1 MSKTILALDVGGTF
15 VKYGSFVEGKGLIVS
30 SVGQFPMA
38 ESGNAVQIVNTLGR
52 FLREHPA
59 DLVSVSI
66 PGPMDYAH
74 GTSLMRHKF
83 VSLYGI
89 PLDEALAPY
98 LAGAP
103 ITFLHDGVSFL
114 LGEMYDGNAAQLER
128 PAGVMLGTGLGF
140 ITGES
145 RRACINTRDIPAF
158 PLWNQPYRDGIA
170 ENYVSSMAMRDHYK
184 RRTGVETDVK
194 SISIAARAGDRDA
207 QAVFEENGRCLGEM
221 LRKKW
226 ELLHF
231 DGVVIGGQIARS
243 LDLMEEPLR
252 ENLPVPVAVA
262 AHLSDA
268 ALRGAAFYA
277 LMGKDACTHTFSDEE
292 IARVVG

>member
-1 MSKTILALDVGGTF
+1 MNRTILSLDVGGTF
-15 VKYGSFVEGKGLIVS
+15 VKYGRFLEGDGLDTD
-30 SVGQFPMA
+30 SVGEFPMA
-38 ESGNAVQIVNTLGR
+38 ESGSADQIVSALGA
-52 FLREHPA
+52 FLSAHPA

-74 GTSLMRHKF
+74 GTSWMKHKF
-83 VSLYGI
+83 ASLYGL
-89 PLDEALAPY
+89 PLDEALAPF
-98 LAGAP
+98 LHGAP
-103 ITFLHDGVSFL
+103 IVFLHDGVSFL
-114 LGEMYDGNAAQLER
+114 LGEMYDGNAARFAR

-140 ITGES
+140 ITGEA
-145 RRACINTRDIPAF
+145 RRACINERDIPAF

-170 ENYVSSMAMRDHYK
+170 ENYVSSKAMRDHYT
-184 RRTGVETDVK
+184 RRTGAQLDVK
-194 SISIAARAGDRDA
+194 SISIAARAGDADA
-207 QAVFEENGRCLGEM
+207 RAVFEENGRCLGEM

-252 ENLPVPVAVA
+252 EVLPVPVSVA

-277 LMGKDACTHTFSDEE
+277 LRGKEACTRVFSDAE
-292 IARVVG
+292 IAAVTG

>member
-1 MSKTILALDVGGTF
+1 MNRTILALDVGGTF
-15 VKYGSFVEGKGLIVS
+15 VKYGTFVEGQGLIES

-74 GTSLMRHKF
+74 GTSLMKHKF

-114 LGEMYDGNAAQLER
+114 LGEMYDGNAAQFEH
-128 PAGVMLGTGLGF
+128 PAGCF
-140 ITGES
+140 
-145 RRACINTRDIPAF
+145 F
-158 PLWNQPYRDGIA
+158 
-170 ENYVSSMAMRDHYK
+170 
-184 RRTGVETDVK
+184 
-194 SISIAARAGDRDA
+194 A
-207 QAVFEENGRCLGEM
+207 Q
-221 LRKKW
+221 
-226 ELLHF
+226 
-231 DGVVIGGQIARS
+231 IG
-243 LDLMEEPLR
+243 
-252 ENLPVPVAVA
+252 N
-262 AHLSDA
+262 
-268 ALRGAAFYA
+268 
-277 LMGKDACTHTFSDEE
+277 
-292 IARVVG
+292 